1 MADPNPPS
9 AAQTQTAMEPFF
21 IIGAERSGTTLLRLM
36 LDHHP
41 QIRCRF
47 ESDFFVDHLT
57 EDGNDPEHEQLLKDL
72 ATDRVA
78 RREGFTVRKEL
89 GFKAEVREF
98 LLKDAAEV
106 GKPCFGVAVHRRY
119 RHLLSIWPQG
129 RFLNLVRDPR
139 DVSPSVIAMG
149 WAANTWHGTELWVQA
164 QKEVELL
171 ETVLESGQIL
181 HVKFEDLVCKPEE
194 TLQQICSFLGLSF
207 EQVMLSYPDD
217 TTYPAPDASAAE
229 RWKHKASER
238 DVQWVEEK
246 AGPWL
251 EKTGYERSS
260 YEAIS
265 LSDADR
271 AALRKQNRMGKL
283 RFRAQRFGWFTVL
296 SSAMARKLGM
306 RGLARRLEIRMQE
319 KQEQLLR

>member
-1 MADPNPPS
+1 MADSNPPS
-9 AAQTQTAMEPFF
+9 TAATQTAVEPFF

-57 EDGNDPEHEQLLKDL
+57 EEGNDPEHEQLVKDL
-72 ATDRVA
+72 ANDRVA

-89 GFKAEVREF
+89 GFKAEVRNF
-98 LLKDAAEV
+98 LNQDAEDV
-106 GKPCFGVAVHRRY
+106 GKPCFGVAIHRRF
-119 RHLLSIWPQG
+119 RHLLSIWPEG
-129 RFLNLVRDPR
+129 RFLNLLRDPR

-149 WAANTWHGTELWVQA
+149 WAANTWHGSELWVQA

-171 ETVLESGQIL
+171 EAVLKPGQIL

-194 TLQQICSFLGLSF
+194 TLEKICTFLGFPF
-207 EQVMLSYPDD
+207 EQAMLSYPED
-217 TTYPAPDASAAE
+217 TSYPAPDASAAE

-238 DVQWVEEK
+238 DVQLIEEK

-251 EKTGYERSS
+251 EKVGYEKSGL
-260 YEAIS
+260 EAIQ

-271 AALRKQNRMGKL
+271 DALRKQNRMGKL
-283 RFRAQRFGWFTVL
+283 RFRAERFGWFTVM
-296 SSAMARKLGM
+296 SSAVARKVGM
-306 RGLARRLEIRMQE
+306 RGVANRLEIRMQQ
-319 KQEQLLR
+319 KQERLLR